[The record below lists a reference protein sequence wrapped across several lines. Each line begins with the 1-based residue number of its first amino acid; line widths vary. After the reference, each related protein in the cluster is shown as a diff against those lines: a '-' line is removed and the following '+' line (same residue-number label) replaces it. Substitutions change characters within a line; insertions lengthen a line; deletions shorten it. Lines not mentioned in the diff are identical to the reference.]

1 MPCNLLTHRLIIG
14 SGQLQTQVRSRPLQQ
29 WYQATSLS
37 GLESTSS
44 FLCTREFGVVGT
56 GEAHCL
62 EACGRGGRTEV
73 QVGVQE
79 GKILGNK
86 SVILDCI
93 VQELQLH

>member
-1 MPCNLLTHRLIIG
+1 MF
-14 SGQLQTQVRSRPLQQ
+14 
-29 WYQATSLS
+29 A
-37 GLESTSS
+37 S
-44 FLCTREFGVVGT
+44 FVGFGVVGSW
-56 GEAHCL
+56 EAHCL

-79 GKILGNK
+79 GKILGIK